1 MYIYIYIYVIELLK
15 KKYSVTPVKHGKA
28 EFIQYH
34 YSIGDIA
41 MGFYSGGGRLG
52 STPNTAQASGNL

>member
-1 MYIYIYIYVIELLK
+1 MT
-15 KKYSVTPVKHGKA
+15 SVKHGKA

-34 YSIGDIA
+34 CNSIGDIA

-52 STPNTAQASGNL
+52 SAPNTA

>member
-1 MYIYIYIYVIELLK
+1 MT
-15 KKYSVTPVKHGKA
+15 SVKRGKA

-34 YSIGDIA
+34 CNSIGDIA

-52 STPNTAQASGNL
+52 SAPNTA

>member
-1 MYIYIYIYVIELLK
+1 M
-15 KKYSVTPVKHGKA
+15 TPVKCGKA

-34 YSIGDIA
+34 CNNIGDTA

-52 STPNTAQASGNL
+52 STPNTA

>member
-1 MYIYIYIYVIELLK
+1 MYIYIYVIELLK
-15 KKYSVTPVKHGKA
+15 KKYSVTPVKRGKA

-34 YSIGDIA
+34 CNSIGDIA
-41 MGFYSGGGRLG
+41 VGFYSGAGRLG